1 MTGTTREP
9 PDGGGIAAP
18 GTAAVVELAIWQLAD
33 HFSAVMRSRDLIR
46 GAYTTL
52 GMAPEVVDDAVV
64 MVSEL
69 VTNAIQHACGPY
81 ELRLYRRGTSVVC
94 EVVDG
99 SHVLPRVP
107 PPPGPPLTLGDI
119 DAIADFERLETG
131 RGLDVVNRLSGGRCW
146 THPTKTRTTDPVVMG
161 KCVAFALDLPGAPV
175 PASPLGPGRSPD
187 LPGLP

>member
-9 PDGGGIAAP
+9 PDGGEIAAP
-18 GTAAVVELAIWQLAD
+18 GVAAVVELAIWQLAD

-46 GAYTTL
+46 GAYTIL
-52 GMAPEVVDDAVV
+52 GMAPEIVDDAVV

-81 ELRLYRRGTSVVC
+81 ELRVYRRGTSVVC

-107 PPPGPPLTLGDI
+107 PPEAPQLTLGDI

-131 RGLDVVNRLSGGRCW
+131 RGLDVVNRLSSGRCW
-146 THPTKTRTTDPVVMG
+146 THPTKTRTTDPVVLG
-161 KCVAFALDLPGAPV
+161 KCVAFALDLPGVSRAG
-175 PASPLGPGRSPD
+175 STSSPGRAPS